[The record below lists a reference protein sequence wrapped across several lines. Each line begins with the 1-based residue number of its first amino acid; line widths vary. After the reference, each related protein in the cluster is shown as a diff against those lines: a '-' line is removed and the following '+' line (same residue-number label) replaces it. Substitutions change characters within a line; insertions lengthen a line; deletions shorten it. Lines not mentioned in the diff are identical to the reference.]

1 MLSYHV
7 LISVM
12 FLSIWKRNLSL
23 IQNYIAKVVKII
35 YMCKLSS
42 LYLVVFE
49 VMRPYLGTSY

>member
-1 MLSYHV
+1 MNKLEELDHHIFIHSE
-7 LISVM
+7 
-12 FLSIWKRNLSL
+12 RNLSL

-35 YMCKLSS
+35 YMCKLSP